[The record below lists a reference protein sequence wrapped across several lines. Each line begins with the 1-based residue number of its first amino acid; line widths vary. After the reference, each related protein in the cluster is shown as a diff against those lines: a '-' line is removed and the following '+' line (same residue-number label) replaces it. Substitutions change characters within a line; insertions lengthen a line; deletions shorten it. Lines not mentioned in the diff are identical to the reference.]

1 MYNGSFLLRKVFV
14 MNFFDSG
21 SAFNIFNALAL
32 IGGLCLF
39 LFGMN
44 IMGQALERRAGNK
57 LRPLLAKMTEHKFK
71 GFLTGLGIT
80 SIIQSSSATTVM
92 VVGFVN
98 SGLMTLKQATN
109 VIIGANVGT
118 TVTGWILSL
127 TGISGDN
134 IFVNLLKPSSFVPVL
149 ALFGIV
155 MLMMSKKQKA
165 KDTGTILLGF
175 ATLMFGMEAMSD
187 AVSGLAEIEGFR
199 NLFIAFENPFLGI
212 LVGAAL
218 TCIIQS
224 SSASVGILQAL
235 SSTGQV
241 SIGASV
247 PIVMGDGIG
256 TCITAV
262 ISSIGAKRE
271 AKRAAVI
278 HLVFNIIGTAF
289 CMTCFCVAKYAF
301 LDPMGSELL
310 SSSASELTIAIANTA
325 FKVAST
331 LLILPMSSILE
342 KIARKVLPATK
353 EEKPEELDTRLYS
366 TPELAIE
373 HCRTTA
379 AKMADNAFSALKE
392 GMSCIDAYSSKLA
405 ESVRKKETKTDKY
418 EDMLS
423 EYLVGLTA
431 LPISEDMTVASAKLL
446 KSIGDFERI
455 ADHAVNLVE
464 AAEELKDKNETLSET
479 AKTEL
484 AVLEKA
490 VTEVLD
496 RTYAAFSE
504 DDPLAAEHIEPLEQ
518 VVDGLKEQLRTNHVL
533 RLQNG
538 GCSMEVGFVWADIL
552 TDLERVSD
560 HCSNIADC
568 IIDAANNSMNM
579 HEEMREEM
587 RTSPEF
593 ARDYE
598 KFEKKYALPER

>member
-1 MYNGSFLLRKVFV
+1 

-21 SAFNIFNALAL
+21 SAFNIFNTLAL
-32 IGGLCLF
+32 VGGLCLF

-127 TGISGDN
+127 TGIRGDN
-134 IFVNLLKPSSFVPVL
+134 VWVNMLKPSSFVPIL

-155 MLMMSKKQKA
+155 MLMMSKKQKS

-175 ATLMFGMEAMSD
+175 ATLMFGMEAMSN

-235 SSTGQV
+235 STTGQV

-331 LLILPMSSILE
+331 LLILPMSGILE

-373 HCRTTA
+373 HCRATA
-379 AKMADNAFSALKE
+379 AKMANHAFTALKE
-392 GMSCIDAYSSKLA
+392 GMSCIDAYSLKLA

-431 LPISEDMTVASAKLL
+431 LPISEDVTVASAKLL
-446 KSIGDFERI
+446 KSIGDLERI

>member
-1 MYNGSFLLRKVFV
+1 MD
-14 MNFFDSG
+14 FFDSG

-32 IGGLCLF
+32 VGGLCLF

-44 IMGQALERRAGNK
+44 VMGQSLERRAGNK
-57 LRPLLAKMTEHKFK
+57 LRPLLEKMTEHKVK

-134 IFVNLLKPSSFVPVL
+134 IFVNLLKPSSFVPIL
-149 ALFGIV
+149 ALVGIV
-155 MLMMSKKQKA
+155 MLMMSKKQKT

-187 AVSGLAEIEGFR
+187 AVSGLSEIEGFR

-235 SSTGQV
+235 STTGQV

-247 PIVMGDGIG
+247 PIIMGDGIG

-278 HLVFNIIGTAF
+278 HLVFNIIGMAF

-301 LDPMGSELL
+301 LDPMGSEFLG
-310 SSSASELTIAIANTA
+310 SAASELTIAVANSA
-325 FKVAST
+325 FKIAST
-331 LLILPMSSILE
+331 LLILPMSGILE
-342 KIARKVLPATK
+342 KIARKLLPTTK

-366 TPELAIE
+366 TPDLAIE
-373 HCRTTA
+373 HCRATA
-379 AKMADNAFSALKE
+379 AKMADYAFSALKE
-392 GMSCIDAYSSKLA
+392 SLSCINSYSQKLA
-405 ESVRKKETKTDKY
+405 DSVRKKETKTDKY
-418 EDMLS
+418 EDTVS

-431 LPISEDMTVASAKLL
+431 LPISEETTIASAKLL
-446 KSIGDFERI
+446 KSVGDLERI

-464 AAEELKDKNETLSET
+464 AAEELKDKNETLSDK
-479 AKTEL
+479 AKEEL
-484 AVLEKA
+484 GVLEAA

-496 RTYAAFSE
+496 RTYTAFVN

-518 VVDGLKEQLRTNHVL
+518 IVDGLKEQLRTNHVL

-538 GCSMEVGFVWADIL
+538 GCSMAVGFVWADIL

-560 HCSNIADC
+560 HCSNIADS
-568 IIDAANNSMNM
+568 IVDAANKSMNM
-579 HEEMREEM
+579 HEAMREEM
-587 RTSPEF
+587 RHSPEF

-598 KFEKKYALPER
+598 KFGNKYSLSKH

>member
-1 MYNGSFLLRKVFV
+1 MD
-14 MNFFDSG
+14 FFDSG
-21 SAFNIFNALAL
+21 SAFNIFNMLAL
-32 IGGLCLF
+32 VGGLCLF

-44 IMGQALERRAGNK
+44 LMGQALERRAGNK
-57 LRPLLAKMTEHKFK
+57 LRPLLAKMTEHKLK
-71 GFLTGLGIT
+71 GFFTGLGIT

-98 SGLMTLKQATN
+98 SGLMSLKQATN

-134 IFVNLLKPSSFVPVL
+134 VWVNLLKPSSFVPVL
-149 ALFGIV
+149 AFFGII
-155 MLMMSKKQKA
+155 MLMMSKKQKS

-175 ATLMFGMEAMSD
+175 ATLMFGMEAMSG
-187 AVSGLAEIEGFR
+187 AVSGLSEIEGFR
-199 NLFIAFENPFLGI
+199 NLFIAFENPFLGV

-218 TCIIQS
+218 TCVIQS

-235 SSTGQV
+235 STTGQV

-289 CMTCFCVAKYAF
+289 CMTCFCVAKYVF
-301 LDPMGSELL
+301 LDPAGSVLL
-310 SSSASELTIAIANTA
+310 SSSASELTIAVANTA

-331 LLILPMSSILE
+331 LLILPISGILE
-342 KIARKVLPATK
+342 KIARKILPATK
-353 EEKPEELDTRLYS
+353 EEKPEELDTRLYL

-373 HCRTTA
+373 HCRATA
-379 AKMADNAFSALKE
+379 VKMAEYAFSALKE
-392 GMSCIDAYSSKLA
+392 GMESINSYSQKLA
-405 ESVRKKETKTDKY
+405 DGVRKKEAKTDKY

-431 LPISEDMTVASAKLL
+431 LPISEKVTIASAKLL
-446 KSIGDFERI
+446 KSVGDLERI
-455 ADHAVNLVE
+455 ADHAVNLAE
-464 AAEELKDKNETLSET
+464 AAEELKDKNEALSEK
-479 AKTEL
+479 AKKEL
-484 AVLEKA
+484 AVLEAA

-496 RTYAAFSE
+496 RTYSAFAE
-504 DDPLAAEHIEPLEQ
+504 DDPVAAEHIEPLEQ
-518 VVDGLKEQLRTNHVL
+518 IIDSLKEQLRTNHVL

-560 HCSNIADC
+560 HCANIADS
-568 IIDAANNSMNM
+568 IIDAANKSMNM
-579 HEEMREEM
+579 HEKLRAELRN
-587 RTSPEF
+587 SPEF

-598 KFEKKYALPER
+598 LFEKKYALPEH

>member
-1 MYNGSFLLRKVFV
+1 

-21 SAFNIFNALAL
+21 SAFNIFNTLAL
-32 IGGLCLF
+32 VGGLCLF

-127 TGISGDN
+127 TGIRGDN
-134 IFVNLLKPSSFVPVL
+134 VWVNMLKPSSFVPIL

-155 MLMMSKKQKA
+155 MLMMSKKQKS

-175 ATLMFGMEAMSD
+175 ATLMFGMEAMSN

-235 SSTGQV
+235 STTGQV

-301 LDPMGSELL
+301 LDPLGSELL

-331 LLILPMSSILE
+331 LLILPMSGILE

-353 EEKPEELDTRLYS
+353 EEKPETTESAEKDKVEDDIQM
-366 TPELAIE
+366 PEDKSPFGTYLLIALVAVG
-373 HCRTTA
+373 A
-379 AKMADNAFSALKE
+379 AAGGYYFKVYKPKHEYD
-392 GMSCIDAYSSKLA
+392 D
-405 ESVRKKETKTDKY
+405 
-418 EDMLS
+418 EDEM
-423 EYLVGLTA
+423 EEDEDE
-431 LPISEDMTVASAKLL
+431 SEDSESEKREVDDADEQEESTEPEILRDE
-446 KSIGDFERI
+446 DF
-455 ADHAVNLVE
+455 DDN
-464 AAEELKDKNETLSET
+464 
-479 AKTEL
+479 
-484 AVLEKA
+484 VLE
-490 VTEVLD
+490 D
-496 RTYAAFSE
+496 
-504 DDPLAAEHIEPLEQ
+504 
-518 VVDGLKEQLRTNHVL
+518 
-533 RLQNG
+533 
-538 GCSMEVGFVWADIL
+538 
-552 TDLERVSD
+552 
-560 HCSNIADC
+560 
-568 IIDAANNSMNM
+568 
-579 HEEMREEM
+579 EEEEEG
-587 RTSPEF
+587 R
-593 ARDYE
+593 
-598 KFEKKYALPER
+598 